1 MNLQENIHRIHEI
14 MGGVITEDRMDKVIK
29 NMIDDM
35 GIENTFKMVGDYDLV
50 EKYISDEDKLNYVI
64 DQVMAINDGNNFSL
78 EQISQKP
85 IRIKEEDGEVH
96 QIESLGKYHVT
107 IVIYKIVNGK
117 AQYARRHYPAYEEL
131 SSETI
136 DKLFR
141 MMLSQYI

>member
-50 EKYISDEDKLNYVI
+50 DTYLTDEYKIDYIK
-64 DQVMAINDGNNFSL
+64 DQFHKINDGNNFSL
-78 EQISQKP
+78 QQIWQKP
-85 IRIKEEDGEVH
+85 IRYSRDAERH
-96 QIESLGKYHVT
+96 QVESLGKTHAKV
-107 IVIYKIVNGK
+107 VIYDNFGNP
-117 AQYARRHYPAYEEL
+117 RDRHVKYEDLPLEVL
-131 SSETI
+131 

-141 MMLSQYI
+141 MMLGQYIKI

>member
-1 MNLQENIHRIHEI
+1 MNLQKNIHRIQS
-14 MGGVITEDRMDKVIK
+14 MMGVITEDRMDKVIK
-29 NMIDDM
+29 NMIDNT

-50 EKYISDEDKLNYVI
+50 ESYLTDEDKI
-64 DQVMAINDGNNFSL
+64 DYIKDQFHKINDGNNFSL

-85 IRIKEEDGEVH
+85 IRIKEDGEVH
-96 QIESLGKYHVT
+96 QIESLGKTHAKV
-107 IVIYKIVNGK
+107 VIYKIVNDK
-117 AQYARRHYPAYEEL
+117 AQYARTHYPAYEEL